1 VSAEGDPAGTR
12 GPGASPDIAAN
23 VAMVRAN
30 IEAAARRAGRDPA
43 SVTLVAASKTVDAA
57 HVAEVLAAGVRDL
70 GENRAQE
77 LLAKA
82 PVLGAALPGRE
93 PRWHFLGALQR
104 NKVKALAPW
113 VGCWQS
119 VDRPVLGPV
128 IARHA
133 PGARVLVEVNL
144 AEEPQK
150 AGCTPAALPAL
161 VEALRGDGLQVDGL
175 MSVPPHGDDPRPWFA
190 RLRDLAEGLGLPTL
204 SMGMTDDYEVAVE
217 EGATVVRVG
226 RALFGP
232 RHHSP
237 EAGR

>member
-1 VSAEGDPAGTR
+1 VTETARTGGAGA
-12 GPGASPDIAAN
+12 PIDVAAN
-23 VAMVRAN
+23 VATVRAA
-30 IEAAARRAGRDPA
+30 IDAAARRAGRDPE
-43 SVTLVAASKTVDAA
+43 SITLVAATKTVDAA
-57 HVAEVLAAGVRDL
+57 RVAAVLAAGVRDL

-82 PVLGAALPGRE
+82 PVLAGAVPGAE

-113 VGCWQS
+113 ISCWQS
-119 VDRPVLGPV
+119 VDRAVLGPA

-144 AEEPQK
+144 AAEPQK
-150 AGCTPAALPAL
+150 AGCTPDEVPAL
-161 VEALRGDGLQVDGL
+161 VEGLREAGLLVDGL
-175 MSVPPHGDDPRPWFA
+175 MTVPPHGSEPRPWFA
-190 RLRDLAEGLGLPTL
+190 RLRDLAGGLGLSTL
-204 SMGMTDDYEVAVE
+204 SMGMTDDYEAAVE